1 MFPVFLGQPVPPE
14 MLASTLAELDGC
26 LQVLEDK
33 FLRNQAFLT
42 GSHISVADLV
52 AITELMHVS
61 VVELDGLLNDGES
74 WEGADSLALAAFSG
88 SGVCPRIWTGIS
100 CPYIT
105 GGAFWDIFF
114 L

>member
-1 MFPVFLGQPVPPE
+1 MMFPVFLGQPVPPE

-88 SGVCPRIWTGIS
+88 SGALDKSLLPWRLHL
-100 CPYIT
+100 PH
-105 GGAFWDIFF
+105 